1 MSIKIYYL
9 KDLPK
14 PPEIVVESFNIGGNW
29 STNMAGIRLVHTAT
43 GTVVEC
49 DDTRS
54 AHRNKFIAMQ
64 AMGNALARLDFQS
77 GDENT

>member
-1 MSIKIYYL
+1 MSIKIYNL

-49 DDTRS
+49 DDDRT
-54 AHRNKFIAMQ
+54 AHKNKILAMK
-64 AMGNALARLDFQS
+64 AMSNALLKLNFQS